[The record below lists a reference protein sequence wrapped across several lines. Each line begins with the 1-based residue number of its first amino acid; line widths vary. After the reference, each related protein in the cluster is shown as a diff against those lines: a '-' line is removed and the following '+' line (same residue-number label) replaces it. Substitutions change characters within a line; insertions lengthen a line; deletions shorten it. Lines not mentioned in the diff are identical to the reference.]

1 MFLSFIFNLAW
12 FDAPFH
18 EDSEYHLGIKFDL
31 VLAEKIRKNLSR
43 TSIFDVFSPKVFLN
57 FLYEN
62 NSFLNFFLSKCL
74 ELKVLSTLK
83 TSQKPENF
91 FVRCGRDPVEIPT
104 CIILHGGLI
113 FLCLTHTDISNLLDK
128 NKSITTLFAFE
139 VILLISSYF
148 CNSDRQI

>member
-1 MFLSFIFNLAW
+1 
-12 FDAPFH
+12 
-18 EDSEYHLGIKFDL
+18 
-31 VLAEKIRKNLSR
+31 
-43 TSIFDVFSPKVFLN
+43 
-57 FLYEN
+57 
-62 NSFLNFFLSKCL
+62 
-74 ELKVLSTLK
+74 
-83 TSQKPENF
+83 
-91 FVRCGRDPVEIPT
+91 VEIPT